1 MKCFYHNA
9 DLDGKCSAAI
19 IKLKYPECELF
30 GINYNDEFPF
40 NIIQQDEL
48 IYMVDFSL
56 PIKQMI
62 KLRNICN
69 FWWYD
74 HHSQIIKEANKL
86 NFNPMGKRV
95 INAYGACRLVW
106 YDIFP
111 NLFIPEAVKYISE
124 FDVYKFYDENTI
136 LFENG
141 LNRFDDTTPENIELW
156 NELLI
161 KNNKIFTNSIIND
174 GKIITSYLTN
184 YFYKNIQKNTFEK
197 TIKFNDYSYRAI
209 FINHFEHRSLILED
223 FKQLEKYDLQ
233 IFFNMINQEEY
244 KVSLFTK
251 RDTLNCGEIARHFNG
266 GGHDQAAGFITKINP
281 IKLFKES
288 Y

>member
-19 IKLKYPECELF
+19 IKLKYPKCKLF
-30 GINYNDEFPF
+30 GINYNDDFPF

-74 HHSQIIKEANKL
+74 HHSQIIKEANEL

-95 INAYGACRLVW
+95 ANAYGACRLVW
-106 YDIFP
+106 FDIYP
-111 NLFIPEAVKYISE
+111 NLFLPDVVKYISE
-124 FDVYKFYDENTI
+124 YDVYKFYDKNTI
-136 LFENG
+136 FFENG
-141 LNRFDDTTPENIELW
+141 LNRFDDTSPENIELW

-161 KNNKIFTNSIIND
+161 KNNKLFINSIIND
-174 GKIITSYLTN
+174 GQLITSYLNN
-184 YFYKNIQKNTFEK
+184 YLYKKINDYTFEK
-197 TIKFNDYSYRAI
+197 TIKINNFSYRTI
-209 FINHFEHRSLILED
+209 FINYPIHQSIILEKH
-223 FKQLEKYDLQ
+223 KQLEKYDLQ

-244 KVSLFTK
+244 RVSLFTK
-251 RDTLNCGEIARHFNG
+251 RDTLNCGEIARQFNG
-266 GGHDQAAGFITKINP
+266 GGHDQAAGFISKINP

>member
-40 NIIQQDEL
+40 NIIQQDEI

-62 KLRNICN
+62 KLKNICN

-74 HHSQIIKEANKL
+74 HHSQIIKEANEL
-86 NFNPMGKRV
+86 NFNPMRKRV
-95 INAYGACRLVW
+95 ANAYGACRLVW

-111 NLFIPEAVKYISE
+111 NLFMSDTVKYISE
-124 FDVYKFYDENTI
+124 YDVYKFYDKNTI
-136 LFENG
+136 FFENG
-141 LNRFDDTTPENIELW
+141 LNRFDTLPENINLW

-161 KNNKIFTNSIIND
+161 KNNKLFINSIIND
-174 GKIITSYLTN
+174 GQLITSYLNN
-184 YFYKNIQKNTFEK
+184 YFYKQINKYAFEK
-197 TIKFNDYSYRAI
+197 TIKFNNYSYRVI
-209 FINHFEHRSLILED
+209 FINHFEHKSLILED

-233 IFFNMINQEEY
+233 IFFNMINEKEF

-251 RDTLNCGEIARHFNG
+251 RDTLDCGEIAASFNG
-266 GGHDQAAGFITKINP
+266 GGHKQAAGFISKINP
-281 IKLFKES
+281 VKLFKES
-288 Y
+288 